1 MMQTG
6 LLDWHI
12 RFRQLDAGGDP
23 LPKLKKLVDWER
35 FRPEL
40 EAVRD
45 KERKSNAGRKPFD
58 VMLMFK
64 VLVLQSLYN
73 LSDEKIEFQIRDRI
87 SFMRFLDLSLGD
99 AVPDEKT
106 IWLFREQLTE
116 AGLIKR
122 LFQEFDTFLQD
133 KGFSARKGQIIDA
146 SIVEAPRQRNSREEN
161 RRIKEGQ
168 TPEDWSEQKKRQK
181 DTDAR
186 WTKKNGQNHY
196 GYKNHI
202 NVDVKHKLIRDYEVT
217 PASVHDSQVFEDLLD
232 EDNSSR
238 DVWADSAYRSEE
250 KLKELKKRKYRE
262 HLQRKGCRHKRL
274 TDREAQGNRTRSR
287 IRSRVEHVFGVQA
300 KRAGSLIVR
309 AIGLIRVKTKVGLR
323 NLAYNLDRYCVL
335 QGV

>member
-12 RFRQLDAGGDP
+12 RFGQLDAGGDP

-58 VMLMFK
+58 VILMFK

-73 LSDEKIEFQIRDRI
+73 LSDERIEFQIRDRI
-87 SFMRFLDLSLGD
+87 SFMRFLDLGLGD

-122 LFQEFDTFLQD
+122 LFQEFDAFLQE

-146 SIVEAPRQRNSREEN
+146 SIVEAPRQRNTREEN
-161 RRIKEGQ
+161 RQIKEGQ

-196 GYKNHI
+196 GYKNHV

-250 KLKELKKRKYRE
+250 KLKELKKRRYRE
-262 HLQRKGCRHKRL
+262 HLQRKGCRHKKL
-274 TDREAQGNRTRSR
+274 TEREAQGNRTRSR

-300 KRAGSLIVR
+300 KRAGNLIVR
-309 AIGLIRVKTKVGLR
+309 AIGLIRVKAKVGLR

-335 QGV
+335 VGA

>member
-1 MMQTG
+1 MQTG

-23 LPKLKKLVDWER
+23 LPRLKKLVDWER
-35 FRPEL
+35 FRPKL
-40 EAVRD
+40 EAVRE

-58 VMLMFK
+58 TVLMFK

-116 AGLIKR
+116 GGLIKR
-122 LFQEFDTFLQD
+122 LFQEFDAFLQE

-146 SIVEAPRQRNSREEN
+146 SLVEAPRQRNSREEN
-161 RRIKEGQ
+161 RQIKAGQ
-168 TPEDWSEQKKRQK
+168 IPEDWSEQKKRQK
-181 DTDAR
+181 DTEAR
-186 WTKKNGQNHY
+186 WTKKNGQNYY

-202 NVDVKHKLIRDYEVT
+202 DVDVKHKLIRDYEVT
-217 PASVHDSQVFEDLLD
+217 PASVHDSQVFEGLLD

-250 KLKELKKRKYRE
+250 KLKELKKRRYRE
-262 HLQRKGCRHKRL
+262 HLQRKGCRHKKL

-300 KRAGSLIVR
+300 KRAGNLIVR
-309 AIGLIRVKTKVGLR
+309 AIGLVRVKAKVGLR

-335 QGV
+335 AGA

>member
-1 MMQTG
+1 MQTG
-6 LLDWHI
+6 LLDWQI

-23 LPKLKKLVDWER
+23 LPRLKKLVDWER

-58 VMLMFK
+58 VVLMFK

-122 LFQEFDTFLQD
+122 LFQEFDAFLEE

-146 SIVEAPRQRNSREEN
+146 SLVEAPRQRNSREEN
-161 RRIKEGQ
+161 RQIKAGQ
-168 TPEDWSEQKKRQK
+168 IPEDWSEQKKRQK

-186 WTKKNGQNHY
+186 WTKKNGQNYY
-196 GYKNHI
+196 GYKSHI
-202 NVDVKHKLIRDYEVT
+202 DVDVKHKLIRDYEVT

-250 KLKELKKRKYRE
+250 KLKELKERNYRE
-262 HLQRKGCRHKRL
+262 HLQRKGCRHKKL
-274 TDREAQGNRTRSR
+274 TDREVQGNRTRSR

-300 KRAGSLIVR
+300 KRAGNLIVR
-309 AIGLIRVKTKVGLR
+309 VIGLVRVKAKVGLR

-335 QGV
+335 AEA